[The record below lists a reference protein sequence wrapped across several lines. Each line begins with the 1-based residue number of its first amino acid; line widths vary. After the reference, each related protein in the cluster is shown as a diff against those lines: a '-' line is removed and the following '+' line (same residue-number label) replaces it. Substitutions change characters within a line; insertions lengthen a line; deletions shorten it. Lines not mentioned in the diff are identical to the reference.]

1 MRPFSLVRNLVPM
14 VIALSIAPVA
24 AMAAGDAA
32 AGKAKSVACE
42 ACHVAV
48 DAAGDTPHLA
58 GQRATYIA
66 KQLKAFKAGD
76 RKNPFMNAIASQLSD
91 ADVDNLGAYW
101 ASQASGSD
109 TTVSEAAAAIK
120 KSHMA
125 FPKDF
130 PKGFTLYLTANDAEK
145 NVISQSFINN
155 AAFAATKA
163 GKPLPDATTII
174 TIHAHAKLDAAKKPV
189 VAKDGSW
196 TVDTIENYAGMETL
210 AGWGKDI
217 PELLRNGDWNYAV
230 FGADKTAKP
239 VNQAVC
245 LACHKPQAAVSYLFS
260 FKELQAKATGK

>member
-1 MRPFSLVRNLVPM
+1 M
-14 VIALSIAPVA
+14 VIAMSIAPA
-24 AMAAGDAA
+24 AALAGGDAA

-76 RKNPFMNAIASQLSD
+76 RKNPFMNAIATQLSE
-91 ADVDNLGAYW
+91 ADIDNLGAYW

-130 PKGFTLYLTANDAEK
+130 PKGFTLYLASNDAEK
-145 NVISQSFINN
+145 SAISQNFINN
-155 AAFAATKA
+155 AAFAAAKA
-163 GKPLPDATTII
+163 GKPLPDGTTII
-174 TIHAHAKLDAAKKPV
+174 TVHASAKLGADGKPV
-189 VAKDGSW
+189 AAKDGSW
-196 TVDTIENYAGMETL
+196 TVDKLVNYAAMETMT
-210 AGWGKDI
+210 GWGKDI
-217 PELLRNGDWNYAV
+217 PELLRNADWNYAV
-230 FGADKTAKP
+230 FGPDKAPKP

-245 LACHKPQAAVSYLFS
+245 LACHKPQSAVSYLFS